1 MCNGSPRR
9 KKEYGGTE
17 EISEE
22 RITKNFPNFMV
33 DTNPEGQETQRKKN
47 KAKKYIKSFYLQ
59 TAKNKRENL
68 KGKQRDKH
76 ITGR

>member
-17 EISEE
+17 EIRKNNQEFSKFHDRHKSRGPRNSEE
-22 RITKNFPNFMV
+22 
-33 DTNPEGQETQRKKN
+33 KN
-47 KAKKYIKSFYLQ
+47 KAKKYIKSFHLQ